1 MARRKSKK
9 AKPAK
14 KAREHSSSRAIWT
27 GSIDFGLVN
36 IPVKLYSAQAA
47 DDKIDFD
54 LLDKRDFNRVRY
66 RRVNEKTG
74 EEVKWNQIVRG
85 YQYEKGEYVALSDQD
100 FAQAN
105 VQASQSIEITDFVA
119 TADIRPLYYDTPYYT
134 EPLKNGRRAYALLR
148 DVMEKTGKVGIA
160 KIVLRTRQ
168 HLAALIPQGPLLV
181 LHTLRYPHELRDSSR
196 LDVPQANAKGR
207 AVSAQEVKMA
217 EQLLEAMIGKWD
229 PDKYRDDYH
238 EDLLKLIEKK
248 IKAGQTKVI
257 ESAHQSPRPKR
268 KDNVVDIMSLLRQ
281 SVKKAHQGKE
291 GAGRQRKAS

>member
-1 MARRKSKK
+1 MARRRATKT
-9 AKPAK
+9 KPAK
-14 KAREHSSSRAIWT
+14 KSERKSSGRAIWS

-47 DDKIDFD
+47 ESKLDFD

-74 EEVKWNQIVRG
+74 EEVKWNQIVKG

-100 FAQAN
+100 FEQAN
-105 VQASQSIEITDFVA
+105 VEASQSIEIMDFVDA
-119 TADIRPLYYDTPYYT
+119 ADISPLYYDTPYYI

-148 DVMEKTGKVGIA
+148 DVMTKTGKVGIA

-181 LHTLRYPHELRDSSR
+181 LHTLRYPHELRDASN

-207 AVSAQEVKMA
+207 AASSQEVKMA
-217 EQLLEAMIGKWD
+217 EQLLQAMMGKWD
-229 PDKYRDDYH
+229 PDKYRDEYH
-238 EDLLKLIEKK
+238 EDLLKLIDKK
-248 IKAGQTKVI
+248 IKTGQTKAI
-257 ESAHQSPRPKR
+257 ESPREAPRPKR
-268 KDNVVDIMSLLRQ
+268 SDNVIDIMSLLRQ
-281 SVKKAHQGKE
+281 SVKKAQQGKE
-291 GAGRQRKAS
+291 GTGRQRKAS

>member
-1 MARRKSKK
+1 MARRKPKK
-9 AKPAK
+9 AKSAK
-14 KAREHSSSRAIWT
+14 KVREQSSSRAIWT

-105 VQASQSIEITDFVA
+105 VEASQSIEITDFVA
-119 TADIRPLYYDTPYYT
+119 AGDIRPLYYDTPYYV

-148 DVMEKTGKVGIA
+148 DVMKKTGKAGIA

-181 LHTLRYPHELRDSSR
+181 LHTLRYPHELRDASH
-196 LDVPQANAKGR
+196 LDVPQAKAKER
-207 AVSAQEVKMA
+207 AVSSQEVKMA

-257 ESAHQSPRPKR
+257 DSARQSPRPKR
-268 KDNVVDIMSLLRQ
+268 RDNVIDIMSLLRQ
-281 SVKKAHQGKE
+281 SVKKAQQGKQ
-291 GAGRQRKAS
+291 ATGRQRKAS

>member
-1 MARRKSKK
+1 MARRKLKNT
-9 AKPAK
+9 KPAK
-14 KAREHSSSRAIWT
+14 KTREKSPSRAIWS

-36 IPVKLYSAQAA
+36 IPVKLFSAQAA
-47 DDKIDFD
+47 DEMIDFD

-74 EEVKWNQIVRG
+74 AEVKWDQIVRG

-100 FAQAN
+100 FEQAN
-105 VQASQSIEITDFVA
+105 VEASQSIDIMDFVDA
-119 TADIRPLYYDTPYYT
+119 ADISPLYYDTPYYV

-148 DVMEKTGKVGIA
+148 DVMKKTGKVGVA

-168 HLAALIPQGPLLV
+168 HLAALMPQGPLLV
-181 LHTLRYPHELRDSSR
+181 LHTLRYPHELRDAAT
-196 LDVPQANAKGR
+196 LDIPQANAKER

-217 EQLLEAMIGKWD
+217 EQLLEAMIAKWD

-238 EDLLKLIEKK
+238 DDLLTLIQKK
-248 IKAGQTKVI
+248 IKAGQTKAI
-257 ESAHQSPRPKR
+257 ESARESPRPKR

-281 SVKKAHQGKE
+281 SVKKAQQGKA
-291 GAGRQRKAS
+291 GTGRQRKAS

>member
-1 MARRKSKK
+1 MS
-9 AKPAK
+9 
-14 KAREHSSSRAIWT
+14 
-27 GSIDFGLVN
+27 
-36 IPVKLYSAQAA
+36 IPVKLYSAQAN
-47 DDKIDFD
+47 DEKIDFD

-74 EEVKWNQIVRG
+74 EEVRWDQIVRG
-85 YQYEKGEYVALSDQD
+85 YQYEKGEYVALSDRD
-100 FAQAN
+100 FEQAN
-105 VQASQSIEITDFVA
+105 VEASQSIDIMDFVDA
-119 TADIRPLYYDTPYYT
+119 GDISPLYYDTPYYL
-134 EPLKNGRRAYALLR
+134 EPSKNGRRAYSLLR
-148 DVMEKTGKVGIA
+148 DVIKKTGKAGIA

-181 LHTLRYPHELRDSSR
+181 LHTLRYPHELRDAAN
-196 LDVPQANAKGR
+196 LDLPQGKAKGR
-207 AVSAQEVKMA
+207 AVSTQEVKMA
-217 EQLLEAMIGKWD
+217 EQLLETMIGQWE
-229 PDKYRDDYH
+229 PAKYRDDYH
-238 EDLLKLIEKK
+238 DDLLKLIEKK